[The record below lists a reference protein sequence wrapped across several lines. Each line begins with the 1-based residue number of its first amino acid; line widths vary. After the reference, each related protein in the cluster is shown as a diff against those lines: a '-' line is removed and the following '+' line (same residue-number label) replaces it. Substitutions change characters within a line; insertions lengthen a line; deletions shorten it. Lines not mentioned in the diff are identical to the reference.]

1 MDLNWINEIHPA
13 LATFLLAMLPITEL
27 RVSIPVALETFDLP
41 IWQAYVLSVVGDIIP
56 GVLIIYFIGPI
67 SRFLRKWRIAD
78 KFFVWLFAHTRSR
91 FDAKYKVWGN
101 LALLFFVAIPLPF
114 TGVWTGSVAAWLF
127 GIKKKDSL
135 IYIILGAMLAGVLVT
150 LISLG
155 IFGFFKSVL

>member
-1 MDLNWINEIHPA
+1 MDIEWINNLSPQ

-114 TGVWTGSVAAWLF
+114 TGVWAGSVAAWLF